1 MLWLIVNLQL
11 DSDECFLPAGCAALC
26 ERGETPIK
34 TCSNPAFAY
43 VTAFVEQTVSL
54 FEYEVE
60 NFVKVGVVLH
70 VRKRDALGAPA

>member
-11 DSDECFLPAGCAALC
+11 DSDESFLHVRCGTLC
-26 ERGETPIK
+26 KRGGTPIK
-34 TCSNPAFAY
+34 TCSNPAFAC

-60 NFVKVGVVLH
+60 NFVKVGV
-70 VRKRDALGAPA
+70 D